1 MINCL
6 IVEDEIAG
14 QTILSNKLNTFF
26 PECEINAVIENK
38 DDAIEYLKN
47 NVVDLVFLDVH
58 LKGGTGLEVL
68 ISSEINFETVFI
80 TAHKE
85 YAIEALNNGAS
96 YYLLKPIQDS
106 EFKKG
111 LEIILDRIKHKKVAL
126 TILVSDRNTQVPIK
140 VGDILY
146 FKSEGAYSHIYTETG
161 QFLSSKSIGY
171 YEQQLL
177 SETFIRTHHSY
188 LVNNKKISRLVKGRS
203 GRLIMLNG
211 DEIPVAQR
219 RLNEFLSFYQ
229 G

>member
-14 QTILSNKLNTFF
+14 QTILSKKINTFF
-26 PECEINAVIENK
+26 PECKVNAIIESK
-38 DDAIEYLKN
+38 DEAIRYLKN
-47 NVVDLVFLDVH
+47 NTVDLVFLDVH

-68 ISSEINFETVFI
+68 MTSEINFETVFI
-80 TAHKE
+80 TAHRE
-85 YAIEALNNGAS
+85 YAIEALNSGAS

-111 LEIILDRIKHKKVAL
+111 LEIILERIKHKKTVS
-126 TILVSDRNTQVPIK
+126 TILVSDKNAQIPIK
-140 VGDILY
+140 VDDILY
-146 FKSEGAYSHIYTETG
+146 FKSEGAYSHIYTEAG

-177 SETFIRTHHSY
+177 SEMFIRTHHSY

-203 GRLIMLNG
+203 GRLIMSNG

>member
-14 QTILSNKLNTFF
+14 QTILSKKINTFF
-26 PECEINAVIENK
+26 PECKVNAIIESK
-38 DDAIEYLKN
+38 GEAIDYLKDN
-47 NVVDLVFLDVH
+47 AVDLVFLDVH

-68 ISSEINFETVFI
+68 MSSEINFETVFI
-80 TAHKE
+80 TAHRE

-106 EFKKG
+106 EFRKG
-111 LEIILDRIKHKKVAL
+111 LEIILERIKQKKVVS
-126 TILVSDRNTQVPIK
+126 TILVSDRNIQIPIK
-140 VGDILY
+140 VEDILY
-146 FKSEGAYSHIYTETG
+146 FKSEGSYSHIHTASN
-161 QFLSSKSIGY
+161 QFLSSKNIGY
-171 YEQQLL
+171 YEQLL
-177 SETFIRTHHSY
+177 TDNFIRTHHSY

-203 GRLIMLNG
+203 GLLVLSNG
-211 DEIPVAQR
+211 DEIPVSQR